1 MRITVNGT
9 PRDVADATTLE
20 RLIADEGLADTA
32 CAAEVNKRLVP
43 RAERE
48 RRTLED
54 GDAVELVTLVGGG

>member
-32 CAAEVNKRLVP
+32 CAAEVNKSLV
-43 RAERE
+43 RKADRDAH
-48 RRTLED
+48 TLQE
-54 GDAVELVTLVGGG
+54 GDVVELVTLVGGG